1 MYWCIPRFPNR
12 SVPFPRHMRESSF
25 NYLVF
30 KVLFMVDGF
39 RIEPIDRVSKQWYD
53 KYINRLRNVTVL

>member
-1 MYWCIPRFPNR
+1 
-12 SVPFPRHMRESSF
+12 MRESSF